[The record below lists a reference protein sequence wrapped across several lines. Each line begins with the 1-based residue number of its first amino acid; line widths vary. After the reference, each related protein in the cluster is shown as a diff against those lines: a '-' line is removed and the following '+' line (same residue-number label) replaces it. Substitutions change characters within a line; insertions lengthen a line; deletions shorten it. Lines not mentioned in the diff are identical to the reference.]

1 MTLQPI
7 MHDFDIQFLDADRG
21 ENRVLQSTI
30 VCHPSE
36 TEEQLVAR
44 LLAYILYYESDL
56 EFVTKT
62 GAGDEPELWLRG
74 ADDKVVHWVDV
85 GLPERDRLIN
95 ASRHAQRVGLVAWG
109 KALRNWELQHILNL
123 RGVPNLSVISVNQDF
138 INSLVTR
145 SSRSYDGQPLFTAV
159 VCAYVLAMII
169 LRRLSRSVL
178 EYATRD

>member
-123 RGVPNLSVISVNQDF
+123 RGVPNLSVISVSQDF

-145 SSRSYDGQPLFTAV
+145 LEPLIRWSATIYSGSLCVRVGDDNFKTV
-159 VCAYVLAMII
+159 IKE
-169 LRRLSRSVL
+169 RLGIRH
-178 EYATRD
+178 A